1 MVDVRVKNFI
11 VEDSSFVI
19 AIIDKNDYF
28 HSKAID
34 ILIKLS
40 EFNSKL
46 IILIP
51 QIVIYETVITLVRK
65 GINKDKV
72 EESIKKLLFL
82 DNTRCIDVTES
93 SLFRF
98 CKNIKNNSGF
108 HLLKTSDF
116 LIASIAK
123 DFSAKII
130 TFDLQM
136 RNSIKTS
143 YGDIFCCDTI
153 KDIKDETNDLLNSLN

>member
-1 MVDVRVKNFI
+1 MVSVHAKNFI

-19 AIIDKNDYF
+19 GIIDKNDFF
-28 HSKAID
+28 HSKAIG
-34 ILIKLS
+34 ILLKLS
-40 EFNSKL
+40 EFNSNL

-51 QIVIYETVITLVRK
+51 QIVIYETIITLVRK
-65 GINKDKV
+65 GINKDRV

-82 DNTRCIDVTES
+82 DNIRCIDVTES

-136 RNSIKTS
+136 RNSIKSS
-143 YGDIFCCDTI
+143 YSDIFCCDTI
-153 KDIKDETNDLLNSLN
+153 KDIPDETNDLLKSLN